1 MYGAFLRQVRQSRG
15 LSQAQLGEIAGIKQA
30 NVSAYENDRRL
41 PSIDI
46 VNRIL
51 VGCGYLLAAG
61 DITCPLPKVGW
72 FPDDDLPPAEPDD
85 PPESG
90 DPLPYDTPIDE
101 RIKMIRAVLNTGT
114 GARP

>member
-15 LSQAQLGEIAGIKQA
+15 LSQAQLGEIAGIKQT

-72 FPDDDLPPAEPDD
+72 FPDDDLPPAAPDD

>member
-1 MYGAFLRQVRQSRG
+1 MYGTFLRQIRESRG
-15 LSQAQLGEIAGIKQA
+15 LSQAQLGQIVGIEQA
-30 NVSAYENDRRL
+30 NISAYENDRRL

-51 VGCGYLLAAG
+51 TGCGYLLAAG

-85 PPESG
+85 PTESG
-90 DPLPYDTPIDE
+90 DPLPYDTPLDE
-101 RIKMIRAVLNTGT
+101 RIRMIRMVLNTGA
-114 GARP
+114 GARR